1 MPFIRDWQFNFGS
14 TTTATTISCALPS
27 YQQNDLLLAILT
39 TDTTAQTWSST
50 GWTQLF
56 TSTNTSN
63 LGVMWKI
70 AGAAETDPTFTYT
83 GAETANVHLLAI
95 GDINTTTPFNGTGGA
110 GTGYRTLANSAA
122 RVAMPVLTTTVNN
135 SLILYINSESGTV
148 VPGVLEGACTWEDAM
163 DGSAHS
169 DGFSWGFAAT
179 AGVTPST
186 VFANKSGTA
195 AGVLAT
201 IGISPP
207 AAGATV
213 IPVYCAG
220 DSSIYVDPIHGVTA
234 YNGNT
239 AFAATAV
246 ANFGSTLNGR
256 TLSNGT
262 AAVAADVGIN
272 SYHSL
277 GQLTGVTTNG
287 TYAGGALVLATA
299 NKPNVTGKNIL
310 CHVKPST
317 PKVYQNL
324 DNIAKATSKGVC
336 FGIASSAGNYK
347 FWHVHGFGTG
357 WNTAQHVP
365 IVINDTATS
374 LHTSGTLVPSSI
386 ASFGFAISGTLAAP
400 VMQFGSLWV
409 LGTTIVAGGTST
421 LPVNVTG
428 IVKAAAKG
436 KERMSVL
443 QQGSSQMLVLQSLQF
458 GDGGTNPTYLNIS
471 NTATE
476 FPQQYSV
483 ANKQVYYNSVDNVCG
498 VTFYPGTSD
507 TVDIRNAVFSSNSK
521 YHWRW
526 HASTSTSATI
536 LTNGVQVINAGDVQ
550 LRAVT
555 YDEVSFSSCTG
566 VTTNSAYITNST
578 IKDSPITVSSLTDAA
593 RISNSSIVKTTGT
606 NHGIIVSGTAQNI
619 TLTGLTFT
627 GFAAT
632 DGSTGSEAIY
642 VNIASGNITINISG
656 GNTPSIRT
664 AGAAVTV
671 QNSKTFTIS
680 NIVYNSEVR
689 IYNVSDDTEYAGV
702 ENIGISTP
710 SNSSVSG
717 PDSSGRYTLSYS
729 HSLSSTPVKVIIINT
744 SDLGTPALSYQA
756 YYQEITLD
764 SADNQSLLVSQVLDR
779 NFNNP

>member
-14 TTTATTISCALPS
+14 TTTATTITCALPS

-39 TDTTAQTWSST
+39 TDTTAQTWTST

-70 AGAAETDPTFTYT
+70 AGAAETAPTFTYT

-95 GDINTTTPFNGTGGA
+95 GDINTTTPFNGSGGA

-122 RVAMPVLTTTVNN
+122 RVAMPILTTTVNN
-135 SLILYINSESGTV
+135 SLVLYINSESGAV

-169 DGFSWGFAAT
+169 DGFSWGFIAT
-179 AGVTPST
+179 AGPTPST
-186 VFANKSGTA
+186 VFSNKSGTA

-207 AAGATV
+207 ATGATV
-213 IPVYCAG
+213 IPTYCAG

-262 AAVAADVGIN
+262 AAVSADVGIN

-277 GQLTGVTTNG
+277 GQLTGVTTDG
-287 TYAGGALVLATA
+287 TYAGAALVLAVA

-336 FGIASSAGNYK
+336 FGLASAAGNYK

-365 IVINDTATS
+365 IVINEAATP
-374 LHTSGTLVPSSI
+374 LHTTGTLNATSI

-409 LGTTIVAGGTST
+409 LDTTIVAGGTQA
-421 LPVNVTG
+421 LPVKVPG
-428 IVKAAAKG
+428 IVKAASTG

-443 QQGSSQMLVLQSLQF
+443 QQGASQMLVLQPLQF
-458 GDGGTNPTYLNIS
+458 GNGGTNPIYLDIS

-476 FPQQYSV
+476 FPQQYNV
-483 ANKQVYYNSVDNVCG
+483 ASKQVYYNSTDNVCG
-498 VTFYPGTSD
+498 VTFYPGATD
-507 TVDIRNAVFSSNSK
+507 TIDLRNAVFSSNSK

-526 HASTSTSATI
+526 HASTNTSATV
-536 LTNGVQVINAGDVQ
+536 LTDGVQVINAGDVQ
-550 LRAVT
+550 LRAIT
-555 YDEVSFSSCTG
+555 YSGMSFSNCTSI
-566 VTTNSAYITNST
+566 VTNGATITGAT
-578 IKDSPITVSSLTDAA
+578 IKDSPISVSSLSNAA
-593 RISNSSIVKTTGT
+593 LISNSTISKTTGT
-606 NHGIIVSGTAQNI
+606 AHGITITGVAQNI
-619 TLTGLTFT
+619 SLTGLTFT
-627 GFAAT
+627 GFAASN
-632 DGSTGSEAIY
+632 GSTGNEAIY

-664 AGAAVTV
+664 AGATVTV
-671 QNSKTFTIS
+671 QNTKTFTIS

-689 IYNVSDDTEYAGV
+689 IYKISDDTEYAGV

-710 SNSSVSG
+710 SNSIVTG
-717 PDSSGRYTLSYS
+717 PDINGRYDLAYS
-729 HSLSSTPVKVIIINT
+729 HNLSNTPVKVIIINT
-744 SDLGTPALSYQA
+744 SDLGSPASNYQA

-764 SADNQSLLVSQVLDR
+764 STDNQSLLVSQILDR